1 MVWLRHFFGGHDGG
15 FQPAVDI
22 GFGQVEEFR
31 GCEESGYMPVEVAD
45 APIPEKEGFEHTI
58 ATGNGSIVPENEG
71 KVGIMVT
78 DGTAERFHGEN
89 DGGHFSRTRGTHRSD
104 YAVREALRS
113 SL

>member
-1 MVWLRHFFGGHDGG
+1 MREIGIRAGRGCRCAHPGEGG
-15 FQPAVDI
+15 F
-22 GFGQVEEFR
+22 
-31 GCEESGYMPVEVAD
+31 S
-45 APIPEKEGFEHTI
+45 EHTV
-58 ATGNGSIVPENEG
+58 ATGNGGIVPENEG

>member
-1 MVWLRHFFGGHDGG
+1 
-15 FQPAVDI
+15 
-22 GFGQVEEFR
+22 
-31 GCEESGYMPVEVAD
+31 MPVEVAD

-89 DGGHFSRTRGTHRSD
+89 DGGHFSLTRGTHRSD